1 MPDVFLSYNRGDQVV
16 ARRFAE
22 GLEGAGLTVWWDTAL
37 TPGEAYDKVTENALR
52 TAKAVVVL
60 WSKRSVESRW
70 VRAEATLADRN
81 GTLLPA
87 MIEACERPIMFELVQ
102 TSDLSKWTGAAN
114 DAAWRDFLSG
124 VRRFVDRVEAGA
136 RLPKPAPAMVDAAAP
151 DLPVLAILPFE
162 NQSSDPELQ
171 FFSDGVAEEIFT
183 AMTRV
188 SGIRVI
194 GSTSSFS
201 FRGDRKGEAGRA
213 LGATHVLD
221 GSVRRGGARVRIG
234 AHLTETAS
242 GHVLWSE
249 RYDRELADAFA
260 VQDEIA
266 SETAKALAAKLAP
279 PKTKGQ
285 IDPQAYDL
293 YLRAMAI
300 RKSPDAP
307 AQHKAIAYLRA
318 AVGIEPSFARGQ
330 AALALASCQLVAEA
344 TLEGA
349 RPEAFD
355 EATALVRREADRA
368 LELDPADLEAKV
380 TLNTIEPIINHWRA
394 HGESLEAANLAAPN
408 DLPIL
413 LRRSRWLHSVG
424 RGREASALLRQGY
437 ELDPLSPTMMVTRAG
452 QALIGEGD
460 PELAYALLDKAIALA
475 PLDPFVWR
483 RRYILL
489 AYSDQWDAASKLLD
503 GSMPLPPGVTSE
515 RVALYVSFLKVQR
528 VIAEKL
534 AMTTGGPSG
543 PNMMATLAKP
553 FALPAKYLEGVQ
565 DLPENV
571 MKPFREA
578 ALAQVRR
585 WPFTVASVMTLMTTV
600 GLLDEAFELLEET
613 IGTTP
618 ARKLWSQW
626 NAEAIAGT
634 GTDVLFFPT
643 TRQSP
648 RLLPL
653 CARLGLC
660 AYWAETGRWP
670 DFIVDAPN
678 RAELEV
684 QVKRLAPSSA

>member
-1 MPDVFLSYNRGDQVV
+1 MPDVFLSYNRGDQIV

-87 MIEACERPIMFELVQ
+87 MIEVCERPIMFELVQ
-102 TSDLSKWTGAAN
+102 TYDLSGWKGGAN
-114 DAAWRDFLSG
+114 DAVWRDFLSG
-124 VRRFVDRVEAGA
+124 VRRFVERGHASPSAKRPASAWVE
-136 RLPKPAPAMVDAAAP
+136 AAAP

-201 FRGDRKGEAGRA
+201 FRGERKGEAGRA
-213 LGATHVLD
+213 LGATHILD

-242 GHVLWSE
+242 GHLLWSE

-266 SETAKALAAKLAP
+266 GEAAKVLAAKLAP
-279 PKTKGQ
+279 PKPKAQ

-300 RKSPDAP
+300 RKSPDPP

-318 AVGIEPSFARGQ
+318 AVGIEPTFARAQ

-355 EATALVRREADRA
+355 EAAALVHREATRA
-368 LELDPADLEAKV
+368 LELDPADIEARV
-380 TLNTIEPIINHWRA
+380 TLHTIEPIIDNWRA
-394 HGESLEAANLAAPN
+394 HDEAFDAANRAAPS

-413 LRRSRWLHSVG
+413 LRRSRWLSSVG
-424 RGREASALLRQGY
+424 RSREGSALLRQGY
-437 ELDPLSPTMMVTRAG
+437 ELDPLSPTMMVMRAG
-452 QALIGEGD
+452 QILNGEANPD
-460 PELAYALLDKAIALA
+460 LAYALLDKAIARA

-489 AYSDQWDAASKLLD
+489 AYSSQWDEAGKLLN
-503 GSMPLPPGVTSE
+503 GSMPIPPGVSPE
-515 RVALYVSFLKVQR
+515 RVALYASFLDVQR
-528 VIAEKL
+528 IVAGNLARTSDLSASNAMPIFVTLFSNPAE
-534 AMTTGGPSG
+534 
-543 PNMMATLAKP
+543 
-553 FALPAKYLEGVQ
+553 YLEGTR
-565 DLPENV
+565 DLPERV
-571 MKPFREA
+571 IKPFREA
-578 ALAQVRR
+578 ALAQVKR
-585 WPFTVASVMTLMTTV
+585 WPFTVASVITLLTTT
-600 GLLDEAFELLEET
+600 GLMNEAFDLLEET
-613 IGTTP
+613 MRTTP
-618 ARKLWSQW
+618 RQKLWSQW
-626 NAEAIAGT
+626 NAEAIAGA

-643 TRQSP
+643 TRRSP
-648 RLLPL
+648 RMLPL

-660 AYWAETGRWP
+660 GYWAETGRWP

-678 RAELEV
+678 RAELEA
-684 QVKRLAPSSA
+684 QAKRLAAPNV